1 MYDLLLRD
9 ARIVDGTGNP
19 WQSGDVAIIG
29 QKIAAVGRL
38 GRSPAR
44 RVIDASGRVVSPGFI
59 DIHGHSDYLVLADPL
74 AENKLWQGITT
85 DVSGN
90 CGFSAA
96 PLGEV
101 WLQEWWVENPD
112 DRFTVVSRA
121 AGKEVLARHGIELD
135 WSSLGEYFARIEENG
150 LAVNYASFV
159 GQVALRLAVTG
170 EYSRR
175 PSAAELRQM
184 KALLARAMQQGALG
198 FSTESGSHRG
208 MDFDLAELN
217 ELCQAAAR
225 YGGSYACHMRS
236 YDDQMIASLKEALHT
251 AEVARIPLILSHLMV
266 NGLENAG
273 KSRLVLDLIEEARD
287 RGLQVAVD
295 IFPYWFEE
303 ALHFSPL
310 LSSVLPEWASDGG
323 PVALRAAVRDPPQ
336 RARLLAELRA
346 GKSSRAYVV
355 PGRTEQEAYGL
366 SPLKRLHWENSLRI
380 TACRGGEQF
389 VGQTAAQA
397 ARALGVDP
405 FEAILDLLALD
416 AEARKAFVS
425 PNEADL
431 RALMRYPG
439 TAFGTDGGLVR
450 AILRAG
456 APSPVLY
463 ASFPHVLGHY
473 VRREKVLS
481 LEDAVR
487 KMTSLPAQTLGL
499 ADRGLLR
506 PGMQA
511 DVVMF
516 DPDTVDGV
524 EISDPT
530 VGRNTAYTNPG
541 IEVVIVNG
549 QVALEDGA
557 PTGAR
562 PGKILR
568 RQARRL

>member
-1 MYDLLLRD
+1 MDDLLLRG

-19 WQSGDVAIIG
+19 WQPGDVAIKG
-29 QKIAAVGRL
+29 GKIAAVGRL
-38 GRSPAR
+38 GRSSAR
-44 RVIDASGRVVSPGFI
+44 RVIDADGRVVSPGFI

-74 AENKLWQGITT
+74 AENKLWQGMTT

-112 DRFTVVSRA
+112 DRFTVVPRET
-121 AGKEVLARHGIELD
+121 GKAVLARHGVDLD
-135 WSSLGEYFARIEENG
+135 WFSLGEYFARIEANG
-150 LAVNYASFV
+150 LAVNHASFV

-175 PSAAELRQM
+175 PNAAELRRM
-184 KALLARAMQQGALG
+184 KALLAQAMQQGALG

-217 ELCQAAAR
+217 ELCAVAAR

-236 YDDQMIASLKEALHT
+236 YDDRLIASLKEALHT
-251 AEVARIPLILSHLMV
+251 AEVARIPLILSHLLV
-266 NGLENAG
+266 SGVENAG
-273 KSRLVLDLIEEARD
+273 KSSLVLQMIEEARGQ
-287 RGLQVAVD
+287 GLPIAVD
-295 IFPYWFEE
+295 IFPYWFDE

-310 LSSVLPEWASDGG
+310 LSSVLPEWACEGG
-323 PVALRAAVRDPPQ
+323 SEALRARVQDPPQ
-336 RARLLAELRA
+336 RARLLADLAA

-355 PGRTEQEAYGL
+355 PGRTEHEAYGL
-366 SPLKRLHWENSLRI
+366 SPLKRLHWEDSLRI
-380 TACRGGEQF
+380 LACRGGEQF
-389 VGQTAAQA
+389 VGQTAAQV
-397 ARALGVDP
+397 ARTLGVDP
-405 FEAILDLLALD
+405 LAAILDLLALD
-416 AEARKAFVS
+416 PGTCKAFVS

-524 EISDPT
+524 EIYDPAAD
-530 VGRNTAYTNPG
+530 RNTPYTNRG
-541 IEVVIVNG
+541 IELVVVNG
-549 QVALEDGA
+549 QVALEGGA
-557 PTGAR
+557 LTGAR